1 MEQGSHPLAVVEPRS
16 TFNSNLVADYLCLSA
31 PHHIHSSVLDLA
43 IMAPIDSHEVEV
55 PESYS
60 SLPVEH
66 IKVSNHPENAAGV
79 TPVQI
84 ITLNRPKQRN
94 AFTARMTEDLILAY
108 NTFDVDERVKC
119 VVLTGAG
126 DSFCAGADL
135 QMGFSAL
142 GRAERMQD
150 NRDTYEHHVH

>member
-1 MEQGSHPLAVVEPRS
+1 
-16 TFNSNLVADYLCLSA
+16 
-31 PHHIHSSVLDLA
+31 
-43 IMAPIDSHEVEV
+43 MAPIDFHEVEV
-55 PESYS
+55 PDSYS
-60 SLPVEH
+60 TLPVEH
-66 IKVSNHPENAAGV
+66 IKISNHPENAAGV

-150 NRDTYEHHVH
+150 NRDTYETHVAQRSPICSQPAVEVESLSPCSNAESQRLRH